1 MSEEQLAELKTAI
14 KILDG
19 IMEQTPSRKLAD
31 LINGLQEIAEGKL

>member
-1 MSEEQLAELKTAI
+1 MSDDQRAELKEAI

-31 LINGLQEIAEGKL
+31 LINGLQELSEEK